1 MFPSFDDR
9 SVNIYNTLFYTKDA
23 SSDNSEIIDRL
34 FKAEPPMPAAE
45 QHEVFSSLLK
55 EATADESN
63 LEIIKNFRD
72 EIGDMITEHK
82 ESRERERL
90 TVSCDDICDILSS
103 SDVKDEKIEGF
114 RKGFNESFGEKTRLD
129 PQNLVETKRLEL
141 KNADISIKI
150 NPERGELVK
159 TQVIDGVKYILIRAD
174 EEIEVNGV
182 PINIE

>member
-1 MFPSFDDR
+1 MISAIFFPH
-9 SVNIYNTLFYTKDA
+9 
-23 SSDNSEIIDRL
+23 
-34 FKAEPPMPAAE
+34 PM
-45 QHEVFSSLLK
+45 L
-55 EATADESN
+55 
-63 LEIIKNFRD
+63 
-72 EIGDMITEHK
+72 
-82 ESRERERL
+82 
-90 TVSCDDICDILSS
+90 
-103 SDVKDEKIEGF
+103 KDEKIEGF

-174 EEIEVNGV
+174 EEIEVNGI